1 MSFAWDSDELD
12 IVAGDVEV
20 ASCVH
25 DHSEYLLCGSEARV
39 GTRRYG
45 YFARY
50 DDCAASYPELTVTL
64 KLMRK
69 PWYYIMRLVFTLMAV
84 TLMEVVSFMLEPS
97 ALNDRFGV
105 TGNTILA
112 TVGFHYM
119 AAESLP
125 KVSYLTRI
133 DRYIVSLTIRS
144 RFDRWPPR

>member
-1 MSFAWDSDELD
+1 MTRQLD

-64 KLMRK
+64 SEALHAPFGEQVLPPLRVGRCGRDWLRDDAGEVGDGNIA
-69 PWYYIMRLVFTLMAV
+69 PDGRDTFGGVEVFRA
-84 TLMEVVSFMLEPS
+84 
-97 ALNDRFGV
+97 
-105 TGNTILA
+105 
-112 TVGFHYM
+112 FHD
-119 AAESLP
+119 ESRE
-125 KVSYLTRI
+125 S
-133 DRYIVSLTIRS
+133 RS
-144 RFDRWPPR
+144 